1 MSLGNKHDVLKTVFG
16 FDDFRRGQ
24 EQIVDHL
31 LDGKNSLAVMPTG
44 AGKSL
49 TYQVPALVKG
59 GLSLV
64 VSPLVALMQDQV
76 AALKLAGV
84 NAASIN
90 SAQSRDENVR
100 IWRAVAAGEV
110 PILYLAPERLMTERM
125 ISALRKISLSLIAI
139 DEAHCISQWGA
150 SFRPEYDALSQ
161 LRTSFPNTPIAA
173 VTATADEPTRQDI
186 VQKIFGGTAE
196 VYVAGFDRPN
206 IRLAVRA
213 KQRAKDQL
221 LDFLDDHRG
230 NSGIV
235 YTLSRKSSE
244 DYAEFLTSKG
254 FNARAYHAGLK
265 PEDRSET
272 QAAFMTEPDLIV
284 CATIAFGMGIDK
296 ADVRFVFHA
305 DLPGSLDAYYQE
317 IGRAGRDGEPA
328 VAQMVFGARD
338 INLRRRFID
347 QEFEDSE
354 RLRREHARLSA
365 LVAYCEA
372 PDCRR
377 QTLLAYFGEEG
388 KPCGNCDLC
397 LDPDDKTD
405 GTDIAQMVLNA
416 VDATGNRFGATYVIE
431 FLLGKATEKHTT
443 NKHDQH
449 ADFGQGQDQA
459 KTFWQ
464 SILRQMVGG
473 GLLER
478 DVSGFGGLSIT
489 TQGQNVLDGAAIFE
503 YRGNQIPK
511 PRAERVR
518 RSTQDQ
524 AAQADV
530 STDLLQALKK
540 RRTAFAAERGVPPY
554 VIFSDKTLIDM
565 ASVKPSNREE
575 FLTVNGVGAA
585 KADQFCEAFLAV
597 LETFS

>member
-328 VAQMVFGARD
+328 VAQMVFGAQD

-377 QTLLAYFGEEG
+377 QTLLAYFGEEA

-511 PRAERVR
+511 PRAERAR

>member
-1 MSLGNKHDVLKTVFG
+1 
-16 FDDFRRGQ
+16 
-24 EQIVDHL
+24 
-31 LDGKNSLAVMPTG
+31 
-44 AGKSL
+44 
-49 TYQVPALVKG
+49 
-59 GLSLV
+59 
-64 VSPLVALMQDQV
+64 
-76 AALKLAGV
+76 
-84 NAASIN
+84 
-90 SAQSRDENVR
+90 
-100 IWRAVAAGEV
+100 
-110 PILYLAPERLMTERM
+110 
-125 ISALRKISLSLIAI
+125 
-139 DEAHCISQWGA
+139 
-150 SFRPEYDALSQ
+150 
-161 LRTSFPNTPIAA
+161 
-173 VTATADEPTRQDI
+173 
-186 VQKIFGGTAE
+186 
-196 VYVAGFDRPN
+196 
-206 IRLAVRA
+206 
-213 KQRAKDQL
+213 
-221 LDFLDDHRG
+221 
-230 NSGIV
+230 
-235 YTLSRKSSE
+235 
-244 DYAEFLTSKG
+244 
-254 FNARAYHAGLK
+254 
-265 PEDRSET
+265 
-272 QAAFMTEPDLIV
+272 MTEPDLIV

-328 VAQMVFGARD
+328 VAQMVFGAQD

-347 QEFEDSE
+347 QEFEDTE

-377 QTLLAYFGEEG
+377 QTLLAYFGEEA

-565 ASVKPSNREE
+565 ASLKPSNREE

>member
-1 MSLGNKHDVLKTVFG
+1 VSLGNKHDVLKTVFG

-328 VAQMVFGARD
+328 VAQMVFGAQD

-377 QTLLAYFGEEG
+377 QTLLAYFGEEA

>member
-328 VAQMVFGARD
+328 VAQMVFGAQD

-347 QEFEDSE
+347 QEFEDTE

-377 QTLLAYFGEEG
+377 QTLLAYFGEEA

>member
-328 VAQMVFGARD
+328 VAQMVFGAQD

-377 QTLLAYFGEEG
+377 QTLLAYFGEEA

-511 PRAERVR
+511 PRAERVC